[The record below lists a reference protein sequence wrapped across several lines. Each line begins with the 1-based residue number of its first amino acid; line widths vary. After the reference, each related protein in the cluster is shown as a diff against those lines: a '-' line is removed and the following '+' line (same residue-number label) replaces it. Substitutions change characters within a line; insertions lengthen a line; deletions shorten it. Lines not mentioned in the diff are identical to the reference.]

1 MAIFVISLTL
11 LGRALVIVNKS
22 WKQAASQL
30 ERPKGVF
37 RVNET
42 ECHYNVVL
50 AKREDNNIGENVR
63 KLECQKMYK
72 A

>member
-1 MAIFVISLTL
+1 ME
-11 LGRALVIVNKS
+11 
-22 WKQAASQL
+22 AAQLSQL
-30 ERPKGVF
+30 EGPKGVF
-37 RVNET
+37 RVNQT

-50 AKREDNNIGENVR
+50 AKREYSNIGENVR